1 MARAGDGTEEAMAFF
16 DEEPARPRRPV
27 HEIGTDLT
35 HISAGELDERIGQLR
50 AEIARLEA
58 ERERKT
64 ASRAAADGFFR

>member
-1 MARAGDGTEEAMAFF
+1 MALF
-16 DEEPARPRRPV
+16 DEEPARPKRAV

-35 HISAGELDERIGQLR
+35 HISAGELDERIGELK

-64 ASRAAADGFFR
+64 ASRAAADSFFR